1 MRRVGGAE
9 APRVPSPDSADG
21 GITIRNWMTCLG
33 LSHSARLVYAL
44 IYQFS
49 EDGAGVYNGGLRY
62 AALRCGMSERTAR
75 GSVQELIR
83 RGLVREVGHH
93 VNGNHTSGRCL
104 QTLAVP
110 ADEARRAWRDRF
122 ASVYAGLLVPENV
135 WADSAAT
142 PAESATPARSS
153 GEESA
158 TPAEFAGVVALS
170 TPAES
175 AAPAKSSGEES
186 ATPAEFAG
194 VVALSTPAESAAP
207 AKSSGEESAAPAE
220 FAGVEKELPSGRNA
234 GRCSQISRI
243 EPSPRQKSQGS
254 TEDDGKD
261 NIYNNIYSYPISSS
275 SNPIPKTSPRSEGR
289 VEPWPGWSGMATLTA
304 SAVNRHRLTA
314 VEAPYRALLAA
325 GFDAERI
332 QAAWDARQ
340 ADARST
346 VSDERYMPNLA
357 DWLGDTGATG
367 ARAMLH
373 AMIAAERAAAER
385 DASREACELIGVHV
399 PGKGLCYAYK
409 VGGRFMEPLTDGEG
423 LIPVDGGEERARAAL
438 EAIMAD
444 SAA

>member
-135 WADSAAT
+135 WADLAAT

-153 GEESA
+153 GEEPA
-158 TPAEFAGVVALS
+158 AHAEFAGVVTLS

-186 ATPAEFAG
+186 AT
-194 VVALSTPAESAAP
+194 
-207 AKSSGEESAAPAE
+207 PAE

-261 NIYNNIYSYPISSS
+261 NIYNNNIYSYPISSS

>member
-33 LSHSARLVYAL
+33 LSQSARLVYAL

-104 QTLAVP
+104 QTLAAP

-142 PAESATPARSS
+142 PAESATPPRSS

-158 TPAEFAGVVALS
+158 TPAKL
-170 TPAES
+170 
-175 AAPAKSSGEES
+175 
-186 ATPAEFAG
+186 
-194 VVALSTPAESAAP
+194 
-207 AKSSGEESAAPAE
+207 
-220 FAGVEKELPSGRNA
+220 AGVEKELKSGKTA
-234 GRCSQISRI
+234 GRYSQISRI
-243 EPSPRQKSQGS
+243 EPSPRQKLQGS

-261 NIYNNIYSYPISSS
+261 NIYNNINIYSYPISSS

-423 LIPVDGGEERARAAL
+423 LIPVDGGEERARVAL
-438 EAIMAD
+438 EAIRAD